1 MNIYYI
7 AKLLLLS
14 GQKSTNSKWKNML
27 GVVKAENYRHK
38 VMLWIS
44 VTCFEDCL
52 KGGRPYK

>member
-1 MNIYYI
+1 
-7 AKLLLLS
+7 
-14 GQKSTNSKWKNML
+14 ML

-38 VMLWIS
+38 AMLWIS